1 MNVFLAED
9 EALAAERLVKMIG
22 DYDPSI
28 IIAQQSDSV
37 SDVIAF
43 LKSGKP
49 VDLMFL
55 DIQLADGKSFE
66 IFNALHTDVP
76 IIFTTAYDQY
86 ALKAFKLHS
95 IDYLLKPVQKEELAA
110 AIDKFKRLQ
119 TKAALTSENIQS
131 LKELIEPK
139 SASFKQRI
147 VVKAGNKLQFRQAE
161 EVSYFFADGKEA
173 YMVTQKENRKHLVGY
188 TLEELEKLLNPDDF
202 FRISRKFIVRAD
214 AIAEVKGTMTTRL
227 EVKLSQSIEHS
238 LTVSR
243 ERVSDFKKWLD
254 R

>member
-1 MNVFLAED
+1 MNVLLAED

-28 IIAQQSDSV
+28 IISEQTDSV
-37 SDVIAF
+37 SEVITF

-49 VDLMFL
+49 IDLMFL

-95 IDYLLKPVQKEELAA
+95 IDYLLKPIQKEQLGA
-110 AIDKFKRLQ
+110 AIEKFKRL
-119 TKAALTSENIQS
+119 KMKSALTSEHIQS
-131 LKELIEPK
+131 LRELIETKGTP
-139 SASFKQRI
+139 FKQRI
-147 VVKAGNKLQFRQAE
+147 VVKAGNRLQFRPAE
-161 EVSYFFADGKEA
+161 EVAYFFADGKEA

-214 AIAEVKGTMTTRL
+214 AIAEVKGTMTTQL
-227 EVKLSQSIEHS
+227 EVRLGHSSEHS

-243 ERVSDFKKWLD
+243 ERISDFKRWLD

>member
-1 MNVFLAED
+1 MNVLLAED

-28 IIAQQSDSV
+28 TISEQIDSV
-37 SDVIAF
+37 SEVITF

-49 VDLMFL
+49 IDLMFL

-119 TKAALTSENIQS
+119 TKAILTSENIQS
-131 LKELIEPK
+131 LRELIETK
-139 SASFKQRI
+139 SAPFKQRI
-147 VVKAGNKLQFRQAE
+147 VVKAGNKLQFRQVE

-173 YMVTQKENRKHLVGY
+173 YMVTQKENRKHLIGY
-188 TLEELEKLLNPDDF
+188 TLEELEQLLSPDEF

-227 EVKLSQSIEHS
+227 EVKLSQSSEHS
-238 LTVSR
+238 LAVSR
-243 ERVSDFKKWLD
+243 ERVSDFKRWLD

>member
-1 MNVFLAED
+1 MNVLLAED

-28 IIAQQSDSV
+28 TIAAQPDSV
-37 SDVIAF
+37 SEVIAF

-49 VDLMFL
+49 IDLMFL

-66 IFNALHTDVP
+66 IFDTLLTDVP

-95 IDYLLKPVQKEELAA
+95 IDYLLKPVQKEELTAS
-110 AIDKFKRLQ
+110 IDKFKRLK
-119 TKAALTSENIQS
+119 TKAALSSENIQS
-131 LKELIEPK
+131 LRELIETKTAP
-139 SASFKQRI
+139 FKQRI

-188 TLEELEKLLNPDDF
+188 TLEELEQLLNPDDF
-202 FRISRKFIVRAD
+202 FRISRKFIVRAA

-227 EVKLSQSIEHS
+227 EIKLNHNNEHS

-254 R
+254 K